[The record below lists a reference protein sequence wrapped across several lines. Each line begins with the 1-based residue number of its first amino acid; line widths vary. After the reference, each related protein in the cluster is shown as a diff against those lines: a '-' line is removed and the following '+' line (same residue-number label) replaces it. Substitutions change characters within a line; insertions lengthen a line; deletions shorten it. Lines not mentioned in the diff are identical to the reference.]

1 MVTKQKVFDKENTQ
15 DRISRLLNA
24 QRLVPEKYKGSDKYF
39 DLVSWNIA
47 WFDSADPDRVKA
59 ITEVLSQINADIF
72 VLMEIAQDGALDD
85 VVNALAKKKAG
96 FYSTFYG
103 TTGGQQRVVLMW
115 NRDWVRA
122 KEDPNE
128 VFSDNNP
135 LLPAEFGVGKQKVFP
150 RLPVFGYF
158 EVQASQEGEEGFN
171 FELMGVH
178 LKAQGP
184 NPKGYTGPKKRWGIP
199 QRTKAA
205 KMLAKWLEDPQE
217 HYDTDVIIAGDWN
230 AIPSEQ
236 EWAAIRELEKNDRI
250 QFTSLNSEDEV
261 SHLVRL
267 NAKGLSGSRI
277 DLHLVTDTASA
288 NTVPNQAGVV
298 IKWSLFDNL
307 EALGGVERQALFSQ
321 LKKRFSDHLPVVS
334 RFYLTETP

>member
-1 MVTKQKVFDKENTQ
+1 MATQPKVFDTDNTQ
-15 DRISRLLNA
+15 DRISRLLHA
-24 QRLVPEKYKGSDKYF
+24 KRLVPAKYKGSDKYF

-47 WFDSADPDRVKA
+47 WFDAKDPDRVKA
-59 ITEVLSQINADIF
+59 ITEVLSQINADVF
-72 VLMEIAQDGALDD
+72 VLMEIAQDGALDE
-85 VVNALAKKKAG
+85 VVEALAKKKAG
-96 FYSTFYG
+96 FYSTYYG

-122 KEDPNE
+122 KEDPGE
-128 VFSDNNP
+128 VFADDNP

-158 EVQASQEGEEGFN
+158 EVQPSQPGQEGFN

-184 NPKGYTGPKKRWGIP
+184 SPKGYTGPEKRWGIP

-205 KMLAKWLEDPQE
+205 KMLAKWLEDPRE
-217 HYDTDVIIAGDWN
+217 HYDSDVIIAGDWN
-230 AIPSEQ
+230 AIPSEK
-236 EWAAIRELEKNDRI
+236 EWAAIRALEKNERVR
-250 QFTSLNSEDEV
+250 FESVNSSNEI

-267 NAKGLSGSRI
+267 NAKGAAGSRL
-277 DLHLVTDTASA
+277 DLRLVTDSASA
-288 NTVPNQAGVV
+288 NAVPEQSGVV
-298 IKWSLFDNL
+298 IQWSLFDHL
-307 EALGGVERQALFSQ
+307 DALSGAQRQALFTR

-334 RFYLTETP
+334 RFYLTATP